1 MFFKE
6 SLFYIHCIS
15 CWTKIFFDIKRKDEA
30 LRGLAGKTHLLKR
43 EMKYCLYVVKYME
56 FHNKDYNVRG
66 NINHLFIVFSCT
78 SLWKCRYCGVLENLH
93 LTLSN
98 NMDQLRMNRRRVLVF
113 VPPLCG
119 VESHLKHNKQ

>member
-1 MFFKE
+1 M
-6 SLFYIHCIS
+6 
-15 CWTKIFFDIKRKDEA
+15 
-30 LRGLAGKTHLLKR
+30 RGLAGKTHLLKR
-43 EMKYCLYVVKYME
+43 EIKYCLYVVKYME
-56 FHNKDYNVRG
+56 FHNKDYNVIG
-66 NINHLFIVFSCT
+66 NINHLFIAFSCT
-78 SLWKCRYCGVLENLH
+78 SLWKCRYCGILENLH